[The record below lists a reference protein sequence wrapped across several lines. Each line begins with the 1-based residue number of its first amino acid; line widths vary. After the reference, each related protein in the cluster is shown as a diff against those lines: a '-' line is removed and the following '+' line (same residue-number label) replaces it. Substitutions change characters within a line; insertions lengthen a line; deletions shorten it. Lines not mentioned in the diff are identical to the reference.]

1 MGQFESV
8 AGKSKNKN
16 PATEG
21 QRGGVLGGFKE
32 AIRNVAKC
40 SNWLIS
46 KPSLC
51 DDNHFA
57 RPRLRVIF
65 AGGRLGS

>member
-1 MGQFESV
+1 MAGVCEGGATKMGQFESV

-40 SNWLIS
+40 
-46 KPSLC
+46 
-51 DDNHFA
+51 
-57 RPRLRVIF
+57 
-65 AGGRLGS
+65 